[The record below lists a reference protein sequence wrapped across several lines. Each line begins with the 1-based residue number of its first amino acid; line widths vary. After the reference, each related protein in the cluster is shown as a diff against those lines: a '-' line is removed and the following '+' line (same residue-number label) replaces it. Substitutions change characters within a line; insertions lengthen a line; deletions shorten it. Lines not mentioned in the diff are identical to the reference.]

1 MYALSKTVK
10 LRSFI
15 YERLK
20 NSKLPLDEIIAS
32 NVYFTR
38 NITVPGTYLYARFGK
53 FYLECITL
61 YRSEWEKLE
70 FYSAEDLCFEFVKRQ
85 SVRLAMSEVNGSF
98 RKRAEELLKEIDE
111 EFYERAQ
118 NERRIFQ
125 KEREI
130 L

>member
-32 NVYFTR
+32 NVYFTG
-38 NITVPGTYLYARFGK
+38 NITVPGTYLYARFRK

-98 RKRAEELLKEIDE
+98 RERAEELLKEIDE

>member
-20 NSKLPLDEIIAS
+20 NSKLPLDEIIAPD
-32 NVYFTR
+32 VFFTG
-38 NITVPGTYLYARFGK
+38 NITVSGTYLYARFGK
-53 FYLECITL
+53 LYLRCVTP
-61 YRSEWEKLE
+61 YRSKWEKLE
-70 FYSAEDLCFEFVKRQ
+70 FHSAEDLCFEFVKRQ
-85 SVRLAMSEVNGSF
+85 AVRLAMSEVNGSF
-98 RKRAEELLKEIDE
+98 RERAEEILKEIDG

-118 NERRIFQ
+118 NAHLIFR